1 MAVLQACGGS
11 QFETAANPML
21 RERSDRSDQ
30 RPLAKQRIIAPLVGP
45 RPFSWSSEAQM
56 KAILPA
62 SALFLVMQVGTTSP
76 VAAAANVKPD
86 KLALQSSS
94 HRVGHKTHRAARS
107 GRSGQ
112 TGVASYYSR
121 PQRVSSGGRF
131 NADAMTAAHRTLP
144 FGTRVRVTHA
154 SNGRSVDVRIND
166 RGPFTGGRII
176 DLSRAAAQAIGMAG
190 QGVARVRVTV
200 LGR

>member
-1 MAVLQACGGS
+1 
-11 QFETAANPML
+11 
-21 RERSDRSDQ
+21 
-30 RPLAKQRIIAPLVGP
+30 
-45 RPFSWSSEAQM
+45 M
-56 KAILPA
+56 KSILPA
-62 SALFLVMQVGTTSP
+62 SALLVVMQMGTSSP
-76 VAAAANVKPD
+76 IAAANVKPD
-86 KLALQSSS
+86 KLTLHPSS
-94 HRVGHKTHRAARS
+94 HRAGHKEHRSARS

-121 PQRVSSGGRF
+121 PQCVSSGGQF
-131 NADAMTAAHRTLP
+131 NASAMTAAHRTLP

-166 RGPFTGGRII
+166 RGPFTAGRII
-176 DLSRAAAQAIGMAG
+176 DLSKAAAQAIGMAG